1 MRMLWLS
8 LKRDEGHSLLDRVTW
23 HKNNEKGWY
32 SYNSTTQK
40 FYLSLA
46 CIRFITS
53 IIYRGNC
60 NLSWYPRVV

>member
-8 LKRDEGHSLLDRVTW
+8 LTRDEGHSLLDRVTW

-53 IIYRGNC
+53 IIYI
-60 NLSWYPRVV
+60 